1 MKAAMSAYGE
11 NENTIH
17 SDNTQN
23 PTKDIETSTNK
34 GRVTSPPQKQH
45 QRALTPEGFEE
56 EMNPHQPKRIQRD
69 APTTNGLFH
78 RTV

>member
-23 PTKDIETSTNK
+23 PTKDNETKK
-34 GRVTSPPQKQH
+34 G
-45 QRALTPEGFEE
+45 LG
-56 EMNPHQPKRIQRD
+56 
-69 APTTNGLFH
+69 
-78 RTV
+78 